1 MPALGYYLGIAFGL
15 GLLIY
20 GVIQLWRRREAA
32 ILAGLGA
39 AALAYAAARVA
50 GTPYTAAK
58 AIEIAAP
65 LVALAILL
73 PLLCRAA
80 SVLHP
85 GRQSSRTEPR
95 DGCGRCVAAALFVAA
110 AGVCSLL
117 ALANAPVGPT
127 SYSSKLSEYRKLVG
141 EGPTLVYASPQLLED
156 EHGAPFLAWELR
168 GGRVCIRS
176 TDEPEAP
183 AAGVRFVIR
192 DEDGLDPDEG
202 PEAAPRQEPLPAD
215 RRTAG
220 AAGTRSLSAP
230 TGGRAPNGSALHV
243 PLPGMEAATEKTTFT
258 LPDGKPLELP
268 AGATGADAA
277 AAIGP
282 GLAKAALAIKVD
294 GELRDLSAPLPAG
307 GGEVAILTDRDP
319 EALELIRHDAAHVMA
334 EAVVDLY
341 PGTKVTIGPPIEY
354 GFYYDFEFPPGTKIT
369 EEDLPKIEQAML
381 DHIGADEE
389 FSRRDIP
396 AAEAIELFRG
406 QDQGFK
412 VELIEDLVR
421 DEGVETVS
429 LYRNGPFE
437 DLCRGPHGPSTGRI
451 KAIKL
456 SSAAGAYWRGD
467 EKRESLTRIYGTAF
481 FSKKDLEQHLE
492 RIEQAKERDHR
503 RLGPQLGLFM
513 LRKEAPGMPFW
524 LPNGTTLLRTIE
536 TEVRDQLRKRGYQEI
551 ATPQVMDEALWHRSG
566 HWDNYKDD
574 MYFMED
580 DDRRY
585 ALRPMNCPGA
595 CLVYSADRHSYRE
608 LPLRLAEFG
617 RVSRNEREGV
627 LHGLLRVR
635 AFTQDDAHVYCT
647 EEQIGDEVASICEAI
662 DELYGRFGFT
672 DVHVE
677 LSTRPEKS
685 MGSEEQWAKA
695 EAALAEALDS
705 QGREY
710 TLNPGDGAFYGPKI
724 DFHVTD
730 ALGRSWQCGT
740 CQLDFQMPERFELYY
755 TGADD
760 AAHRPVMIHRA
771 LLGSME
777 RFAGILIEHYAGR
790 FPTWL
795 APVQAIVLPISD
807 RHNDYARRAFEQL
820 RELGVRVAVDDRS
833 ESVGKKIR
841 DAATIGRYPYM
852 LVVGD
857 REEENGAVSVRSHA
871 DGDLG
876 EMVAGRFRR
885 PRRGRDRAAL
895 SGRLGHPPFCL
906 YTAPNLIAGT
916 KNHRRS

>member
-1 MPALGYYLGIAFGL
+1 
-15 GLLIY
+15 
-20 GVIQLWRRREAA
+20 
-32 ILAGLGA
+32 
-39 AALAYAAARVA
+39 
-50 GTPYTAAK
+50 
-58 AIEIAAP
+58 
-65 LVALAILL
+65 
-73 PLLCRAA
+73 
-80 SVLHP
+80 
-85 GRQSSRTEPR
+85 
-95 DGCGRCVAAALFVAA
+95 
-110 AGVCSLL
+110 
-117 ALANAPVGPT
+117 
-127 SYSSKLSEYRKLVG
+127 
-141 EGPTLVYASPQLLED
+141 
-156 EHGAPFLAWELR
+156 
-168 GGRVCIRS
+168 
-176 TDEPEAP
+176 
-183 AAGVRFVIR
+183 
-192 DEDGLDPDEG
+192 
-202 PEAAPRQEPLPAD
+202 
-215 RRTAG
+215 
-220 AAGTRSLSAP
+220 
-230 TGGRAPNGSALHV
+230 
-243 PLPGMEAATEKTTFT
+243 MEAATEKTTFT

-268 AGATGADAA
+268 TGATGADAA

-294 GELRDLSAPLPAG
+294 GELRDLAAPLPAG

-334 EAVVDLY
+334 EAVMDLY
-341 PGTKVTIGPPIEY
+341 PGTKVTIGPPIES
-354 GFYYDFEFPPGTKIT
+354 GFYYDFEFPAGTRIT
-369 EEDLPKIEQAML
+369 EEDLPKIEAAMRK
-381 DHIGADEE
+381 HIEADEE
-389 FSRRDIP
+389 FDRRDIP
-396 AAEAIELFRG
+396 VAEAIEIFRS

-456 SSAAGAYWRGD
+456 SSVAGAYWRGD
-467 EKRESLTRIYGTAF
+467 EERESLTRIYGTAF

-536 TEVRDQLRKRGYQEI
+536 GEVRDQLRKRGYQEI

-595 CLVYSADRHSYRE
+595 CLVYGSDRHSYRE

-647 EEQIGDEVASICEAI
+647 EEQIPAEVASICEAI
-662 DELYGRFGFT
+662 DELYARFGFE
-672 DVHVE
+672 DVQVE

-685 MGSEEQWAKA
+685 MGTEEQWAKA

-705 QGREY
+705 QGRKY

-740 CQLDFQMPERFELYY
+740 CQLDFQMPERFDLYY

-777 RFAGILIEHYAGR
+777 RFAGILIEHHAGR
-790 FPTWL
+790 FPVWM

-807 RHNDYARRAFEQL
+807 RHNEYGRRAFEQL
-820 RELGVRVAVDDRS
+820 RELGVRVAIDDRS
-833 ESVGKKIR
+833 ESIGKKIR
-841 DAATIGRYPYM
+841 DASTIGLYPYM

-857 REEENGAVSVRSHA
+857 REEENGAVSVRSRA
-871 DGDLG
+871 EGDLG
-876 EMVAGRFRR
+876 EISLADFGARIEAEVAER
-885 PRRGRDRAAL
+885 
-895 SGRLGHPPFCL
+895 
-906 YTAPNLIAGT
+906 
-916 KNHRRS
+916 

>member
-1 MPALGYYLGIAFGL
+1 
-15 GLLIY
+15 
-20 GVIQLWRRREAA
+20 
-32 ILAGLGA
+32 
-39 AALAYAAARVA
+39 
-50 GTPYTAAK
+50 
-58 AIEIAAP
+58 
-65 LVALAILL
+65 
-73 PLLCRAA
+73 
-80 SVLHP
+80 
-85 GRQSSRTEPR
+85 
-95 DGCGRCVAAALFVAA
+95 
-110 AGVCSLL
+110 
-117 ALANAPVGPT
+117 
-127 SYSSKLSEYRKLVG
+127 
-141 EGPTLVYASPQLLED
+141 
-156 EHGAPFLAWELR
+156 
-168 GGRVCIRS
+168 
-176 TDEPEAP
+176 
-183 AAGVRFVIR
+183 
-192 DEDGLDPDEG
+192 
-202 PEAAPRQEPLPAD
+202 
-215 RRTAG
+215 
-220 AAGTRSLSAP
+220 
-230 TGGRAPNGSALHV
+230 
-243 PLPGMEAATEKTTFT
+243 MEAATEKTTFT

-282 GLAKAALAIKVD
+282 GLAKAALAVKVD
-294 GELRDLSAPLPAG
+294 GELRDLAAPLPAG
-307 GGEVAILTDRDP
+307 GGEVAILTERDP

-334 EAVVDLY
+334 EAVMELY
-341 PGTKVTIGPPIEY
+341 PGTKVTIGPPIES
-354 GFYYDFEFPPGTKIT
+354 GFYYDFEFPPDTKIT
-369 EEDLPKIEQAML
+369 EEDLPKIEAAMQQ
-381 DHIGADEE
+381 HIAADEG
-389 FSRRDIP
+389 FARRDVP

-456 SSAAGAYWRGD
+456 SSVAGAYWRGD
-467 EKRESLTRIYGTAF
+467 ENRESLTRIYGTAF
-481 FSKKDLEQHLE
+481 FSKKALEEHLDRLEQA
-492 RIEQAKERDHR
+492 RERDHR

-536 TEVRDQLRKRGYQEI
+536 AEVRDQLRKRGYQEI
-551 ATPQVMDEALWHRSG
+551 ATPQVMDESLWHRSG

-662 DELYGRFGFT
+662 DELYARFGFE

-685 MGSEEQWAKA
+685 MGTEEQWNKA

-724 DFHVTD
+724 DFHITD

-790 FPTWL
+790 FPVWL

-807 RHNDYARRAFEQL
+807 RHDDYGRRAFEQL

-833 ESVGKKIR
+833 ESIGKKIR
-841 DAATIGRYPYM
+841 DASAIGRYPYM

-857 REEENGAVSVRSHA
+857 REEENGAVAVRSHA

-876 EMVAGRFRR
+876 EMSLADFAARV
-885 PRRGRDRAAL
+885 RAETEA
-895 SGRLGHPPFCL
+895 R
-906 YTAPNLIAGT
+906 
-916 KNHRRS
+916 

>member
-1 MPALGYYLGIAFGL
+1 
-15 GLLIY
+15 
-20 GVIQLWRRREAA
+20 
-32 ILAGLGA
+32 
-39 AALAYAAARVA
+39 
-50 GTPYTAAK
+50 
-58 AIEIAAP
+58 
-65 LVALAILL
+65 
-73 PLLCRAA
+73 
-80 SVLHP
+80 
-85 GRQSSRTEPR
+85 
-95 DGCGRCVAAALFVAA
+95 
-110 AGVCSLL
+110 
-117 ALANAPVGPT
+117 
-127 SYSSKLSEYRKLVG
+127 
-141 EGPTLVYASPQLLED
+141 
-156 EHGAPFLAWELR
+156 
-168 GGRVCIRS
+168 
-176 TDEPEAP
+176 
-183 AAGVRFVIR
+183 
-192 DEDGLDPDEG
+192 
-202 PEAAPRQEPLPAD
+202 
-215 RRTAG
+215 
-220 AAGTRSLSAP
+220 
-230 TGGRAPNGSALHV
+230 
-243 PLPGMEAATEKTTFT
+243 MEAATEKTTFT

-268 AGATGADAA
+268 AGATGGDAA

-294 GELRDLSAPLPAG
+294 GELRDLSAPLPAS

-341 PGTKVTIGPPIEY
+341 PGTKVTIGPPIEQ
-354 GFYYDFEFPPGTKIT
+354 GFYYDFEFPSGTKIT
-369 EEDLPKIEQAML
+369 EEDLPKIEAAML
-381 DHIGADEE
+381 EHIGADEE

-396 AAEAIELFRG
+396 AAEAVELFRG

-456 SSAAGAYWRGD
+456 SAVAGAYWRGD
-467 EKRESLTRIYGTAF
+467 EQRESLTRIYGTAF

-492 RIEQAKERDHR
+492 RLEQAKERDHR
-503 RLGPQLGLFM
+503 RIGPQLGLFM

-551 ATPQVMDEALWHRSG
+551 ATPQVMDESLWHRSG

-662 DELYGRFGFT
+662 DELYGRFGFE

-685 MGSEEQWAKA
+685 MGSEEQWRKA

-760 AAHRPVMIHRA
+760 SAHRPVMIHRA

-790 FPTWL
+790 FPVWL
-795 APVQAIVLPISD
+795 APVQAIVLPVSD
-807 RHNDYARRAFEQL
+807 RHNEYAGKVLAAL
-820 RELGVRVAVDDRS
+820 REAGVRVEADDRS

-841 DAATIGRYPYM
+841 DAELGRYPYM

-857 REEENGAVSVRSHA
+857 REQETDAVAVRSHEE
-871 DGDLG
+871 GELG
-876 EMVAGRFRR
+876 AMPVAAFAERVR
-885 PRRGRDRAAL
+885 
-895 SGRLGHPPFCL
+895 SV
-906 YTAPNLIAGT
+906 YTPDT
-916 KNHRRS
+916 